1 MQISS
6 GNFPPRV
13 STWHMSEEGGII
25 TVYYLDIALNNRR
38 KTKDIFNSW
47 FTLLTRN
54 INETIGN
61 T

>member
-1 MQISS
+1 M
-6 GNFPPRV
+6 P
-13 STWHMSEEGGII
+13 EEGGII
-25 TVYYLDIALNNRR
+25 TVYYLDIALTNRR

-47 FTLLTRN
+47 FTRLTRN